1 MRRVTKPPMLDETG
15 VVIAAALEAMAG
27 RRAQGRVVSLS
38 PVELASGTVIDVV
51 GCPPY
56 ITDVS
61 MYADYGI
68 TEPGWYVFAR
78 ITSRDGLI
86 VTGDTTVEGAAGVIL
101 PYGEAHVDVAVRFGV
116 AAQSQRV
123 IVHWGEYSEV
133 FIFRATDLAVR
144 NLDYRTTFYVYD
156 IAPFATWTYAKTTDA
171 TFLDTKGYYLLVDGV
186 YFIAE
191 VVRGEAV
198 PYYYEDRYAL
208 TADETFAEGK
218 TYYTEADGV
227 YTAAEVT
234 VGEAVTPDT
243 YYEHS
248 YAVTEDET
256 YAEGKVYYTKD
267 GDVYTAAEVVAG
279 EAVPVYY
286 VHSKL
291 HFEGMTRNVSYKFDE
306 LVDAPIE
313 VALPEIEDDGHGAW
327 FEFQMHYSDTW
338 SCELIPPTED
348 VKAGNSV
355 SQLQTA
361 GINLIALTYTH
372 VDGKKVWTLTNRHT
386 NIPA

>member
-1 MRRVTKPPMLDETG
+1 MSGVTDPVFLDRTG
-15 VVIAAALEAMAG
+15 IKIAAALETMAG
-27 RRAQGRVVSLS
+27 RRAQGRVVSLT

-61 MYADYGI
+61 GYADYGI

-78 ITSRDGLI
+78 IASRDGLI

-101 PYGEAHVDVAVRFGV
+101 PYGETHVDVAVRFGV

-123 IVHWGEYSEV
+123 IVHWGEYSEA
-133 FIFRATDLAVR
+133 FIFRASDLAVR

-171 TFLDTKGYYLLVDGV
+171 TFLGTKGYFLLVDGV

-191 VVRGEAV
+191 VVPGEAV
-198 PYYYEDRYAL
+198 PYYYEERYAL
-208 TADETFAEGK
+208 TADATFADGK

-227 YTAAEVT
+227 YTVAEVT

-248 YAVTEDET
+248 YVVTEDET

-267 GDVYTAAEVVAG
+267 GDAYTPAEVVAG

-291 HFEGMTRNVSYKFDE
+291 HFEGMTRNVCYKFDE

-327 FEFQMHYSDTW
+327 VEIQMRYSSTW
-338 SCELIPPTED
+338 SCTLIPPTED
-348 VKAGNSV
+348 VKVGTVTTQAQS
-355 SQLQTA
+355 A
-361 GINLIALTYTH
+361 GINVLDLHYNAVSGAKLWSLINTH
-372 VDGKKVWTLTNRHT
+372 S

>member
-1 MRRVTKPPMLDETG
+1 MSMVTKPPVLNETG
-15 VVIAAALEAMAG
+15 IAIAAALEAMAG
-27 RRAQGRVVSLS
+27 RRTQSRVVSLT

-51 GCPPY
+51 GCPAY

-61 MYADYGI
+61 GYADYGI

-78 ITSRDGLI
+78 IASRDGLI
-86 VTGDTTVEGAAGVIL
+86 VTGDTTVEGAAGAIL
-101 PYGEAHVDVAVRFGV
+101 PYGEAHVDVAVRFEV
-116 AAQSQRV
+116 AAQSQRI

-133 FIFRATDLAVR
+133 FVFRATDLAVR

-156 IAPFATWTYAKTTDA
+156 IGPYAVWTFARTTDA
-171 TFLDTKGYYLLVDGV
+171 TFLASKGYYTKDGEEYV
-186 YFIAE
+186 KAE
-191 VVRGEAV
+191 VVTGEAV
-198 PYYYEDRYAL
+198 VYYYEDHYAL

-227 YTAAEVT
+227 YTASEVT

-248 YAVTEDET
+248 YVVTEDET
-256 YAEGKVYYTKD
+256 YAEGKVYWTKD
-267 GDVYTAAEVVAG
+267 GDAYTPAEVTAG
-279 EAVPVYY
+279 EAVLVYY

-327 FEFQMHYSDTW
+327 VEIQMRYSSTW
-338 SCELIPPTED
+338 SCTLIPPTED
-348 VKAGNSV
+348 VKVGTVTTQAQS
-355 SQLQTA
+355 A
-361 GINLIALTYTH
+361 GINVLDLHYNAVSGAKLWSLINTH
-372 VDGKKVWTLTNRHT
+372 S